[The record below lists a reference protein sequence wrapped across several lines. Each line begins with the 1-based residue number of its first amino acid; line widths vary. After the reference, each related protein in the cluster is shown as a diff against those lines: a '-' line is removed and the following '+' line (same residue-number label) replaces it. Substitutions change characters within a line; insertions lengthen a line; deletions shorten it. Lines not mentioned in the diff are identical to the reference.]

1 MTARLV
7 LIRGLPGSG
16 KSTIAKMLDGF
27 VHLEAD
33 MFFTKEN
40 GEYIYERE
48 KIKAA
53 HEWCQAQAFS
63 LLSLGGSVVVSNTFT
78 RHREMAPYFEIAD
91 ALGIK
96 PSVIVATGNFKNVH
110 DVPDEVIAKMRERWE
125 A

>member
-33 MFFTKEN
+33 MFFTKED

-48 KIKAA
+48 KIKEA
-53 HEWCQAQAFS
+53 HEWCQAQA
-63 LLSLGGSVVVSNTFT
+63 LIHLSQGGSVVISNTFT
-78 RHREMAPYFEIAD
+78 RHSEMAPYIEIAD

-96 PSVIVATGNFKNVH
+96 PSVIVATGRFKNVH
-110 DVPDEVIAKMRERWE
+110 SVPDEVVAKMRDRWE